1 MTEDDGSRERHQ
13 VRAQLAHHR
22 TPRRESQEE
31 EQREQLECDFERIF
45 GPPDPDIAAK
55 GFAFSTGDEAP
66 VITQKKVVADP
77 GESVVLTGT
86 YLTTVQDVGIGG
98 LEVEQLAVSTEQ
110 IAFVVPPSV
119 GPGRL
124 TIVWLPTGGSE
135 LEEVQIDFDLKTPP
149 PSGGYDSE

>member
-1 MTEDDGSRERHQ
+1 VTEDDGSQERYQ
-13 VRAQLAHHR
+13 VRAQLAQHR

-31 EQREQLECDFERIF
+31 QQRDQLEADFERIF

-55 GFAFSTGDEAP
+55 GFAFSTGDETP
-66 VITQKKVVADP
+66 VINQKKVVADP

-86 YLTTVQDVGIGG
+86 YLTTVKDVLIGD

-110 IAFVVPPSV
+110 IAFVVPPGV

-124 TIVWLPTGGSE
+124 TIVWVPTGGSE
-135 LEEVQIDFDLKTPP
+135 LKEVQIDFDLKTPP
-149 PSGGYDSE
+149 PNGIYESE